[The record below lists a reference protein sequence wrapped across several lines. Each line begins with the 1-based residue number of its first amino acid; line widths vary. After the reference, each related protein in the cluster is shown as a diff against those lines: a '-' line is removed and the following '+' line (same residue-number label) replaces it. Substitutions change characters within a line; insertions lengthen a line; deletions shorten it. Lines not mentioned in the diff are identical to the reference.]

1 MYSKNRFT
9 LLLLISSVTTWS
21 FAALGNIAGDGKIVT
36 SKAYVD
42 TKQVK
47 IPATTNTY
55 TYDETNRPT
64 ADGSV
69 VTTGASDGT
78 VGERGIATA
87 PTYDANNNL
96 TNDSWLPT
104 MGAVMDAISSA
115 TPTISGT
122 QNTIANY
129 DANGALGLGIATY
142 DGSGTYAPA
151 TDAGK
156 IATAAAVET
165 KQDKIIAGTAGN
177 VVTYTGT
184 AGSVG
189 SATVSSAATYTNDTL
204 QNGDDIANIAA
215 VETKVSK
222 TQSSGY
228 QVLTTGTNGTV
239 TADYISV
246 PVTTSGTG
254 RPTSSNAPTGTA
266 AIWIE

>member
-1 MYSKNRFT
+1 MI
-9 LLLLISSVTTWS
+9 LLFMVSLPATVP
-21 FAALGNIAGDGKIVT
+21 FAAYSDPPQSISDMRIIA

-42 TKQVK
+42 TKQDM
-47 IPATTNTY
+47 ISATTNTY

-69 VTTGASDGT
+69 VTTTTTAGT
-78 VGERGIATA
+78 TGQRGIATA
-87 PTYDANNNL
+87 PVSDGNGGYSNGN
-96 TNDSWLPT
+96 WLPT
-104 MGAVMDAISSA
+104 VGAMMNAINA
-115 TPTISGT
+115 HTPTGT

-129 DANGALGLGIATY
+129 GANGALGSGIATY

-165 KQDKIIAGTAGN
+165 KQNKIAAGTSGN

-189 SATVSSAATYTNDTL
+189 SVAVASAPSYTGNTL
-204 QNGDDIANIAA
+204 NNGGSLANITA

-222 TQSSGY
+222 TQSTGY
-228 QVLTTGTNGTV
+228 QVLTTGTSGTV
-239 TADYISV
+239 TPDYLAV
-246 PVTTSGTG
+246 PVTTSGSG
-254 RPTSSNAPTGTA
+254 RPTNNNTPTSAA